1 MFPGSN
7 GSSLNSMTAEVAT
20 QTDPPPLR
28 LSRRRQWAVGQAI
41 SFLMKQGVENP
52 DVVSLAAGLVDPSS
66 LPVRESRI
74 AVDTL
79 LSDERRARQ
88 ALQYGTTPGSEPLRR
103 VYLRHFAGLEGA
115 TPDDPGFDVDRL
127 ILTTGSQQFLS
138 LVGETLLDPGDICL
152 VAGPTYFV
160 FLGLLNGL
168 GARAIPVDADEDG
181 MRMDALEETLEQLER
196 EGELDRVKLIYLVS
210 DYENPSG
217 VSLSV
222 DRREQ
227 AVDIA
232 RRWSKAHRLFIL
244 EDAAYRELRY
254 DGPRNPSVWS
264 FDTAGEHVIIS
275 QTFSKTY
282 SPGIRVGYGVVPDDL
297 VEPICDR
304 KGNED
309 FGSANFN
316 QHLVA
321 TVIDEGLYDTHVV
334 EVRDSYRLKRD
345 AMLAAA
351 DKYFTGIPGVHWV
364 RPHGGLYVWMSLPES
379 VETGF
384 NSPLFH
390 QAVHVEK
397 MMYVPGEICQAGPVD
412 ERPKNQM
419 RLSYGVQD
427 PAGIDL
433 GMQRLA
439 NAVKAVIS

>member
-1 MFPGSN
+1 
-7 GSSLNSMTAEVAT
+7 MTAQIANPTESP
-20 QTDPPPLR
+20 QLR
-28 LSRRRQWAVGQAI
+28 LSRRRQMAIGQAI

-52 DVVSLAAGLVDPSS
+52 DVVSLAAGLVDPTS
-66 LPVRESRI
+66 LPVEESRI
-74 AVDTL
+74 AVDKL
-79 LSDERRARQ
+79 LSNEQRARQ

-115 TPDDPGFDVDRL
+115 SSDDPGFDVDRM

-152 VAGPTYFV
+152 VAAPTYFV

-168 GARAIPVDADEDG
+168 GTRAIPIDTDENG
-181 MRMDALEETLEQLER
+181 MRMDALEETLERLER
-196 EGELDRVKLIYLVS
+196 DGELDRVKLIYLVS

-217 VSLSV
+217 VSLSAE
-222 DRREQ
+222 RREL

-232 RRWSKAHRLFIL
+232 RRWSKLHRLFIL

-282 SPGIRVGYGVVPDDL
+282 SPGIRVGYGVVPHDL

-321 TVIDEGLYDTHVV
+321 TVLEEGLYENHVV
-334 EVRDSYRLKRD
+334 EVCDSYRVKRD

-351 DKYFTGIPGVHWV
+351 DKYFADIPGVSWV
-364 RPHGGLYVWMSLPES
+364 HPHGGLYVWMTLPDA

-397 MMYVPGEICQAGPVD
+397 MMYVPGEICQAGPAD
-412 ERPKNQM
+412 IRPKNEM
-419 RLSYGVQD
+419 RLSYGVED

-433 GMQRLA
+433 GIQRLA
-439 NAVKAVIS
+439 NAVKAVLK